1 MIIMMKKMR
10 LIRQLGMTDCGTAC
24 LTMVFNYYHYRS
36 DLTAISSL
44 ANVGRDGISLEDLK
58 RIAEQHFFQFK
69 AYNYANNEQNLIDNL
84 PVIMCSNK
92 NHYIVIEKKTRHG
105 FQVLDPAKGKRVLLF
120 SEIVEQFLSII
131 VVIRPSKA
139 VREIPLQKSA
149 NIKFKLDWVKIL
161 ISILLTVAA
170 QLIVLIIPS
179 IIQNIID
186 ILSIDNA
193 AFNVSNILGAVLL
206 IAVTYFGVAW
216 LRKRLILMIQN
227 LLYKDVILQMLKK
240 VFKIDTRF
248 FESHT
253 SGDIVNRFN
262 NISMINEFLSSVV
275 VTVCI
280 DVVTAIVC
288 GIAMFNL
295 STSLLLVVCIVT
307 LAQLTIILLLNG
319 VVQKKTSTYMANQ
332 GLLQGELFNLVNNI
346 IQIRNMGIE
355 KIMFD
360 NLNQGYSKAILLHK
374 ERTQTSDLMESA
386 ISSINI
392 VTSLLLYAVGGGL
405 VASGNLS
412 LGQLVGFIA
421 LSAFFINPIR
431 ALSTMLPQLNTL
443 KEVFIRVKELLN
455 YSDIPPSGSVEVN
468 TFEIMEFSNVNFSYS
483 RKEDRNLR
491 NINLKVIAG
500 QKVAIVGSS
509 GSGKTTITKL
519 IMNALHNYEGI
530 ITINHYN
537 IVEINKEHFYQK
549 VAVVTQTPLVINGTI
564 RENIDF
570 TGKMSNEQ
578 IYAALQKVEMEEYV
592 KCLPLQL
599 ETVMGENGQ
608 NLSGGQKQR
617 IAIARALASKPSII
631 IFDEATSNLDPITER
646 KIFAN
651 LDNEPVTLLMITH
664 RLNVLQKADH
674 IYVLDHGE
682 IVENGT
688 HNELMDKKMFY
699 YKSFYG
705 IISDEVN
712 EAVLTK

>member
-1 MIIMMKKMR
+1 
-10 LIRQLGMTDCGTAC
+10 
-24 LTMVFNYYHYRS
+24 
-36 DLTAISSL
+36 
-44 ANVGRDGISLEDLK
+44 
-58 RIAEQHFFQFK
+58 
-69 AYNYANNEQNLIDNL
+69 
-84 PVIMCSNK
+84 
-92 NHYIVIEKKTRHG
+92 
-105 FQVLDPAKGKRVLLF
+105 
-120 SEIVEQFLSII
+120 
-131 VVIRPSKA
+131 
-139 VREIPLQKSA
+139 
-149 NIKFKLDWVKIL
+149 
-161 ISILLTVAA
+161 
-170 QLIVLIIPS
+170 LIIPS

>member
-1 MIIMMKKMR
+1 
-10 LIRQLGMTDCGTAC
+10 
-24 LTMVFNYYHYRS
+24 
-36 DLTAISSL
+36 
-44 ANVGRDGISLEDLK
+44 
-58 RIAEQHFFQFK
+58 
-69 AYNYANNEQNLIDNL
+69 
-84 PVIMCSNK
+84 
-92 NHYIVIEKKTRHG
+92 
-105 FQVLDPAKGKRVLLF
+105 
-120 SEIVEQFLSII
+120 
-131 VVIRPSKA
+131 
-139 VREIPLQKSA
+139 
-149 NIKFKLDWVKIL
+149 
-161 ISILLTVAA
+161 
-170 QLIVLIIPS
+170 
-179 IIQNIID
+179 
-186 ILSIDNA
+186 
-193 AFNVSNILGAVLL
+193 
-206 IAVTYFGVAW
+206 
-216 LRKRLILMIQN
+216 
-227 LLYKDVILQMLKK
+227 
-240 VFKIDTRF
+240 
-248 FESHT
+248 
-253 SGDIVNRFN
+253 
-262 NISMINEFLSSVV
+262 
-275 VTVCI
+275 
-280 DVVTAIVC
+280 
-288 GIAMFNL
+288 
-295 STSLLLVVCIVT
+295 
-307 LAQLTIILLLNG
+307 
-319 VVQKKTSTYMANQ
+319 
-332 GLLQGELFNLVNNI
+332 
-346 IQIRNMGIE
+346 
-355 KIMFD
+355 
-360 NLNQGYSKAILLHK
+360 
-374 ERTQTSDLMESA
+374 
-386 ISSINI
+386 
-392 VTSLLLYAVGGGL
+392 
-405 VASGNLS
+405 
-412 LGQLVGFIA
+412 
-421 LSAFFINPIR
+421 
-431 ALSTMLPQLNTL
+431 MLPQLNTL

-592 KCLPLQL
+592 KCLPLRL